1 MSMSSIIHTLQSARI
16 AIDAVQPSDV
26 LFMPPIAAVQTPMDA
41 PRVKTCQLESRPE
54 YCVRMA
60 FIDKGSNMKLL
71 EMEQIPNPI
80 EILIKVFTGRKHFY
94 QLLIKFSLITILGL

>member
-16 AIDAVQPSDV
+16 AIDAVQPADV

-54 YCVRMA
+54 YCVRMVC
-60 FIDKGSNMKLL
+60 IGNDSNVKLL
-71 EMEQIPNPI
+71 EVEHIPNPI
-80 EILIKVFTGRKHFY
+80 EILIKVFTGRKYEILIKPFY
-94 QLLIKFSLITILGL
+94 QL